1 MKLRRS
7 LRRMLVVVTLV
18 LSGGVLRA
26 NGPSLSWQM
35 PKTVRMD
42 GGMIVSDVRAGTPA
56 AGQMNCATAKVDP
69 APLAG
74 HTVRLSV
81 RVRGE
86 DVVGESG
93 LKFMLSWTDDAT
105 GVTTYPEPYYPGKVR
120 PTGTF
125 GWTNLVFTVSWR
137 GTTVRGATLY
147 LGLQRASG
155 RVFFDL
161 SSLKV
166 STCED
171 VFPYVNENLICPYD
185 DLVARRPVLRGAMS
199 SAPLRVTEDDIRTL
213 ASWGGRLYRYQMHAS
228 LSQFRARHPGFDLP
242 DRDAPREAWRRFDR
256 LWLDEALDHL
266 VTNVLPWA
274 RQYGLMVVVDMHQ
287 VPGGFF
293 KAFGAQSV
301 FGRPEFAE
309 DFFDAWRH
317 AATRLKGNHDVIYGY
332 DLMNEPQQQH
342 PGKWSYWTLQ
352 ERAARE
358 IRTIDPV
365 TPIVFAANEAS
376 SPEAFRYLSPIDLTN
391 VIYQVHF
398 YRDNAYTHGRW
409 ASAEAARTYPD
420 GAFNKDYLRRLMVHV
435 RRFQQKHK
443 ARIFCGEFSACG
455 WAPGADRWIAD
466 VIDIMEDY
474 GWDWT
479 FHAFRE
485 APMWSVEH
493 VYDGMFRGAKAVP
506 SSDNPRMRA
515 LKEGLKRGLKPAEPT
530 RDRRVSSVTPG
541 STWFRSDRKELQ

>member
-1 MKLRRS
+1 
-7 LRRMLVVVTLV
+7 MLVVVALV

-69 APLAG
+69 APLSG

-185 DLVARRPVLRGAMS
+185 DLVARRPVLRGRTGGSPTS
-199 SAPLRVTEDDIRTL
+199 STSWRTTAGTGRSMRFAKRPCGRSNMCTTECF
-213 ASWGGRLYRYQMHAS
+213 AGR
-228 LSQFRARHPGFDLP
+228 
-242 DRDAPREAWRRFDR
+242 RRFR
-256 LWLDEALDHL
+256 
-266 VTNVLPWA
+266 VRT
-274 RQYGLMVVVDMHQ
+274 
-287 VPGGFF
+287 
-293 KAFGAQSV
+293 
-301 FGRPEFAE
+301 
-309 DFFDAWRH
+309 
-317 AATRLKGNHDVIYGY
+317 TRGCG
-332 DLMNEPQQQH
+332 P
-342 PGKWSYWTLQ
+342 SR
-352 ERAARE
+352 RA
-358 IRTIDPV
+358 
-365 TPIVFAANEAS
+365 
-376 SPEAFRYLSPIDLTN
+376 
-391 VIYQVHF
+391 
-398 YRDNAYTHGRW
+398 
-409 ASAEAARTYPD
+409 
-420 GAFNKDYLRRLMVHV
+420 
-435 RRFQQKHK
+435 
-443 ARIFCGEFSACG
+443 
-455 WAPGADRWIAD
+455 
-466 VIDIMEDY
+466 
-474 GWDWT
+474 
-479 FHAFRE
+479 
-485 APMWSVEH
+485 
-493 VYDGMFRGAKAVP
+493 
-506 SSDNPRMRA
+506 
-515 LKEGLKRGLKPAEPT
+515 
-530 RDRRVSSVTPG
+530 
-541 STWFRSDRKELQ
+541 